1 MPPDL
6 DRRMYDLLRLVDH
19 HGPIGSIQLVELM
32 QLHGYDIKDRTIRLA
47 LSELDDLGLTE
58 KVPGQGRRLTE
69 RGRRELEQGD
79 VNARLERIRARIAT
93 LSSRVTYDP
102 GEDAG
107 DVIASCVFL
116 EEAVV
121 DDALEIVSRLDA
133 LPLGPIPVTLEE
145 SNAEEPGDYR
155 LLAPSS
161 ITLDGVL
168 LTRGINARLTNAA
181 VLEYEPVADDGA
193 EAATD
198 GDGAGAAEAMDANAD
213 GDAGADSSAPSGA
226 GGRILRHVDV
236 IDGEGSSIDVVTL
249 LIEAGRNDVAGFLE
263 TEDGTETG
271 TDRPRDTG
279 FLVGDDREFPIN
291 RLEEARDLTF
301 ATRDALGGVVEFQRP
316 RERDRLPGG
325 DPTWAFGSVT
335 HVGSGELLLAALD
348 EYGLAV
354 SWETLYGTVPRR
366 EFEPVARVAAEPAD
380 D

>member
-6 DRRMYDLLRLVDH
+6 DRRMYDILRLVDH

-47 LSELDDLGLTE
+47 LSELDELGLTE

-102 GEDAG
+102 GEDGG

-116 EEAVV
+116 EEDIV
-121 DDALEIVSRLDA
+121 DDALDLVARLDA
-133 LPLGPIPVTLEE
+133 LPLGPVPIRLEE
-145 SNAEEPGDYR
+145 SNAEEPGDRR

-168 LTRGINARLTNAA
+168 LTRGIDARLTNAA
-181 VLEYEPVADDGA
+181 VLEYEPVESRSDPSGPADALDP
-193 EAATD
+193 
-198 GDGAGAAEAMDANAD
+198 DANPP
-213 GDAGADSSAPSGA
+213 SSA

-249 LIEAGRNDVAGFLE
+249 LIEAGRNDVAGILE
-263 TEDGTETG
+263 ADGADGEADSES
-271 TDRPRDTG
+271 DRPRGTG
-279 FLVGDDREFPIN
+279 LLVGDDREFPIN
-291 RLEEARDLTF
+291 RLEEARDLTV
-301 ATRDALGGVVEFQRP
+301 ATRDALGGVVDFQRP

-348 EYGLAV
+348 EYGLAT
-354 SWETLYGTVPRR
+354 SWETLYGTMPRR
-366 EFEPVARVAAEPAD
+366 EFESVTRVTTETAD